1 MVSLG
6 TLIGKPIF
14 RRSPLAGTQEDL
26 LEAMTAVSRHL
37 FRLMTQCLT
46 EMGEGTEVSATQYRA
61 LASLALRGPRN
72 ASVLAEELGVGRPAT
87 TKLVDRLVRRRLIN
101 RKRDT
106 VDRRQVILEVTEK
119 GREIVRAVQQ
129 CRRRKLR
136 RVLSELD
143 PDAREAL
150 TRDLPSLLDAFSRT
164 TAAALPPELVR
175 TP

>member
-6 TLIGKPIF
+6 TRFGKPLF
-14 RRSPLAGTQEDL
+14 RRFPLPGTHEDL

-46 EMGEGTEVSATQYRA
+46 ELGEGNEVSATQYRA

-106 VDRRQVILEVTEK
+106 VDRRQVILEVSDK
-119 GREIVRAVQQ
+119 GREVVRAVQQ

-143 PDAREAL
+143 PEAREAL
-150 TRDLPSLLDAFSRT
+150 TRDLPSLLDAFSHI
-164 TAAALPPELVR
+164 TASTLPPELVR